1 MDSISPLDLI
11 KLSRIMEKTEGVL
24 EIAVGLVDGPV
35 AVDHPDLVH
44 DRIKPVAASVVA
56 CNTTSAFACVHGT
69 FVAGVLSARRGS
81 AAPAICP
88 GCTLLVRPI
97 FVDVSRSPSQVPN
110 ASSEELVAAVRECI
124 DAGARI
130 VNLSV
135 ALVHASV
142 KSQRA
147 LTEALDHAAAREVL
161 VVAAAGN
168 DSTVAGSAIT
178 RHPWVIPVVACDLE
192 GRPITSSNLG
202 RSIGQHGVGAPGHD
216 ITSLASSGGT
226 MAWQGTSVAA
236 PFVTGALALLW
247 SLFPNAPGRV
257 LRRAVTAAAGQRR
270 ASVIPRPL
278 DVEDIHR
285 RIHENSW

>member
-1 MDSISPLDLI
+1 
-11 KLSRIMEKTEGVL
+11 MEKTEGIS
-24 EIAVGLVDGPV
+24 EIAIGLVDGPV
-35 AVDHPDLVH
+35 AADHPDLVH

-56 CNTTSAFACVHGT
+56 CSTTSTLACVHGT

-97 FVDVSRSPSQVPN
+97 FVDVSRGSSQAPN
-110 ASSEELVAAVRECI
+110 ASSGELVAAVRECI

-130 VNLSV
+130 LNLSV

-142 KSQRA
+142 KSQHA
-147 LTEALDHAAAREVL
+147 LTEVLDYAAAQEVL

-168 DSTVAGSAIT
+168 DSTVASSAIT
-178 RHPWVIPVVACDLE
+178 RHPWVIPVVACDLA

-202 RSIGQHGVGAPGHD
+202 RSIGQHGVGAPGHE

-226 MAWQGTSVAA
+226 MTWRGTSVAA
-236 PFVTGALALLW
+236 PFISGALALLW
-247 SLFPNAPGRV
+247 SLFPKAPGRV
-257 LRRAVTAAAGQRR
+257 LRRAVAATAGQRR
-270 ASVIPRPL
+270 ASVIPRLL
-278 DVEDIHR
+278 DVEGIYRCIHG
-285 RIHENSW
+285 NSW

>member
-1 MDSISPLDLI
+1 M
-11 KLSRIMEKTEGVL
+11 KQTEGVAQ
-24 EIAVGLVDGPV
+24 IAVGLVDGPV

-44 DRIKPVAASVVA
+44 NRIKPVAASVVA
-56 CNTTSAFACVHGT
+56 CSTSSTLACVHGT

-97 FVDVSRSPSQVPN
+97 FIDVSRAPSQVPN
-110 ASSEELVAAVRECI
+110 ASPEELVAAARECI
-124 DAGARI
+124 AAGARI
-130 VNLSV
+130 LNLSV

-147 LTEALDHAAAREVL
+147 LTEVLDYAAAQGVL

-168 DSTVAGSAIT
+168 DSTVGSSVIT
-178 RHPWVIPVVACDLE
+178 RHPWVIPVVAYDLA

-202 RSIGQHGVGAPGHD
+202 RSIGQHGVGAPGHE

-226 MAWQGTSVAA
+226 VTWHGTSAAA
-236 PFVTGALALLW
+236 PFITGGLALLW
-247 SLFPNAPGRV
+247 SLFPNVPGRV
-257 LRRAVTAAAGQRR
+257 LRHAVTAPTGQRR
-270 ASVIPRPL
+270 ASLIPPPL
-278 DVEDIHR
+278 DMEGIYR
-285 RIHENSW
+285 RICGLRSW